1 MPSGG
6 GSGMR
11 LSAHEGNG
19 EMAGIDG
26 AAERSIP
33 VRVGTFSI
41 VPVLSREKFDAIEFG
56 AAFNGEHEA
65 AAQRMSRL
73 AVTGTQTT
81 SMPRAEAFLRAGE
94 QWLLA
99 DDPAA
104 AASGFRLA
112 LADGGPVFVDPR
124 VPLSRALFLLGKS
137 SEALGLISQL
147 KAEGRRDPRMCDLV
161 AELLVERSDLPE
173 ALDWAT
179 AGVRLCLQREAAG
192 PDRDGHGDAGH
203 GEAGQD
209 EATSQ
214 DKNSDPAGPGRD
226 APVRAVPT
234 RAAAS
239 PADDDPGELRLL
251 LSLRYR
257 IRNDLGLPEDDYDR
271 LLDEAPPA
279 AGTGTAGSRAVRAV
293 SESEA

>member
-1 MPSGG
+1 MP
-6 GSGMR
+6 GSLALSCVER
-11 LSAHEGNG
+11 L
-19 EMAGIDG
+19 
-26 AAERSIP
+26 
-33 VRVGTFSI
+33 VRVGTFWI
-41 VPVLSREKFDAIEFG
+41 VPVLSREEFDAIEFS
-56 AAFNGEHEA
+56 AAFSGEHEA

-73 AVTGTQTT
+73 AVTGTQSE
-81 SMPRAEAFLRAGE
+81 SMPRSEAFLRAGE

-137 SEALGLISQL
+137 AEARALISSL

-161 AELLVERSDLPE
+161 AEVLVERSDLDG

-179 AGVRLCLQREAAG
+179 AGVELCLQRTA
-192 PDRDGHGDAGH
+192 DRDGGQPAPAAGSGGDDRP
-203 GEAGQD
+203 E
-209 EATSQ
+209 
-214 DKNSDPAGPGRD
+214 
-226 APVRAVPT
+226 
-234 RAAAS
+234 
-239 PADDDPGELRLL
+239 ELRLL

-271 LLDEAPPA
+271 LLDEAPSGADGPA
-279 AGTGTAGSRAVRAV
+279 AG
-293 SESEA
+293 E

>member
-1 MPSGG
+1 
-6 GSGMR
+6 MR
-11 LSAHEGNG
+11 SSAHEGKA
-19 EMAGIDG
+19 ESARIDG
-26 AAERSIP
+26 VAERSIP

-41 VPVLSREKFDAIEFG
+41 VPVLSREEFDAIEFG
-56 AAFNGEHEA
+56 AAFSGEHEA

-73 AVTGTQTT
+73 AVTGTQTP

-137 SEALGLISQL
+137 GEALGLISQL
-147 KAEGRRDPRMCDLV
+147 KAEGRQDPRMCDLV
-161 AELLVERSDLPE
+161 AELLVERGDLPE

-179 AGVRLCLQREAAG
+179 AGVELCLRREAAG
-192 PDRDGHGDAGH
+192 PDSSSGPGEPASQDGDATGP
-203 GEAGQD
+203 
-209 EATSQ
+209 
-214 DKNSDPAGPGRD
+214 DPAGPGRVV
-226 APVRAVPT
+226 PVQAVPN
-234 RAAAS
+234 RATAS

-257 IRNDLGLPEDDYDR
+257 IRIDLGMAEDDYDR

-279 AGTGTAGSRAVRAV
+279 AGTGTAGSRTVRAV
-293 SESEA
+293 SESDA